1 MITWLGF
8 PHSKIKWIICSA
20 GVEWSG
26 AGMRCKNVDCIH
38 LVKVNHLDI
47 KCGND
52 GRELAQDTGGP
63 IKIQPIKTKL
73 FDKILES
80 AYFEGKWRRS
90 LQQLILRNVFTECL
104 WTPWD
109 RMLLLLS
116 VMDIINI
123 TSEDR
128 SSYHPS
134 LSLIPRQVYTTQVCK
149 QSQVSSL
156 FESTDLSL
164 LIQTSC
170 LQSNVEQ
177 FWCRLSWLISTTD
190 SLVKTVGWRRWRI
203 NGSLVSPIMVTE

>member
-1 MITWLGF
+1 MWQWWKRISTRYRGS
-8 PHSKIKWIICSA
+8 H
-20 GVEWSG
+20 
-26 AGMRCKNVDCIH
+26 
-38 LVKVNHLDI
+38 
-47 KCGND
+47 
-52 GRELAQDTGGP
+52 
-63 IKIQPIKTKL
+63 KIQPLKTKL

-90 LQQLILRNVFTECL
+90 LQQQILRNVFTEYL

-177 FWCRLSWLISTTD
+177 FWCSLSWLISTTD
-190 SLVKTVGWRRWRI
+190 LLVKTVGWRRWRI